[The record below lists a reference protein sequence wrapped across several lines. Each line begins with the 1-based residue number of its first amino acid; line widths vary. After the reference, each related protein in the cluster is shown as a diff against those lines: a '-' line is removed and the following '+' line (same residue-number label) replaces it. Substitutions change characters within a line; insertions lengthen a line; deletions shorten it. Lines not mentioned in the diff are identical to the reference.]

1 MKYKRIIPEKYLVL
15 KTAVSQALGEKAH
28 RPQKQKDLGSS
39 SCRYLT
45 SASLAVSTPQ
55 LLS

>member
-1 MKYKRIIPEKYLVL
+1 MKYKRIITEKCLVL

-39 SCRYLT
+39 FCRYLT
-45 SASLAVSTPQ
+45 CSSLAVSRPQ